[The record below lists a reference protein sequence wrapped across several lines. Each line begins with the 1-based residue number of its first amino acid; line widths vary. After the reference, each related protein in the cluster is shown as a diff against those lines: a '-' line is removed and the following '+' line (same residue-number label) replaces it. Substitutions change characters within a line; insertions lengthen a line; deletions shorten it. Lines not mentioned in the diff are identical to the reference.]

1 MFSSHTCWWKERSGQ
16 IMRVGE
22 PREHTWSWR
31 TAEQIK
37 FSIHIQFMWVQVHL
51 LLWDKVNL
59 RIQYNI
65 MTGVC
70 VYILKSTI
78 YSFNEGKW
86 LIWSLMYESL
96 QSIPVY
102 SCTTLTLKATS
113 YKRKRQAEVWCTIS
127 WFLRTY
133 FHLLLMMVD
142 LPGDLNMHCTPF
154 AWLLTWAQ
162 RTFQSIS
169 TKAVVFKE
177 ENVGIWKRMKIW
189 CLLLLRS

>member
-96 QSIPVY
+96 QSILVY
-102 SCTTLTLKATS
+102 SCTSLTLKATS
-113 YKRKRQAEVWCTIS
+113 YKRKETSRRFMHYFMVSENLLSSSADDGRSARRFEHALHTICLAS
-127 WFLRTY
+127 DMSTE
-133 FHLLLMMVD
+133 D
-142 LPGDLNMHCTPF
+142 
-154 AWLLTWAQ
+154 
-162 RTFQSIS
+162 IS
-169 TKAVVFKE
+169 KH
-177 ENVGIWKRMKIW
+177 
-189 CLLLLRS
+189 